1 MDTRTRTRAILG
13 AAALLTSQA
22 VGASDLSY
30 TFMDFQAIDNT
41 VDLVGR
47 QSPVPGQTVDIAV
60 TNGDGIAVAGSVA
73 AGEHFFFGGSF
84 STSIIELQGVVM
96 SPLET
101 VRVEDEFD
109 LVFSTLELGYQRE
122 IADNLD
128 FVIELLYETANYDF
142 GSLAGEDF
150 DLDDAGVG
158 ALVGFRWNPVPV
170 FELYASARQSPVGT
184 ASLTDR
190 KLSEDTLVSAG
201 MRWFFFEDLA
211 LGFDYEDGEVETFA
225 ITLRFGFG
233 NLPW

>member
-1 MDTRTRTRAILG
+1 LYLAPLAVAG
-13 AAALLTSQA
+13 LAAGMLPQTVS
-22 VGASDLSY
+22 ASELSY
-30 TFMDFQAIDNT
+30 TFMDFQAVDNT
-41 VDLVGR
+41 VDLTGR

-84 STSIIELQGVVM
+84 STSIIEVQGVVT
-96 SPLET
+96 SPLAT
-101 VRVEDEFD
+101 VRVENEFD

-128 FVIELLYETANYDF
+128 FVAELIYETANYDF
-142 GSLAGEDF
+142 GSLAGENF

-158 ALVGFRWNPVPV
+158 ALLGFRWNPVPI
-170 FELYASARQSPVGT
+170 FELSASARQSPVGT
-184 ASLTDR
+184 PSLTR
-190 KLSEDTLVSAG
+190 RELTEDTLVAVG
-201 MRWFFFEDLA
+201 MRWYFFEDLA
-211 LGFDYEDGEVETFA
+211 LGFDYEAGEIETFA